1 MGTVFDEITGVI
13 DTKSNRPIWMM
24 RQAGRYLPEYRAVRA
39 KFPSFMDFCFHPD
52 AATEVTLQP
61 ITRFGFDAAIIFS
74 DILVIPQALGQEVW
88 FVKGEGPKLGSLPDI
103 ELMESRLSSGA
114 VLEHL
119 TKVYEAIA
127 LTRRELPAETDLFGF
142 AGAPWT
148 LLTYMIEQGSSNDYA
163 KALALAAAEPEL
175 FQRLL
180 AVVEQAV
187 VQHLKAQVNAGA
199 NLLQLFDSWA
209 GGIPEDHQ
217 QTGWSF
223 DPLVRIAAT
232 VSQDAPVVLFA
243 KGLAQEFASAKRD
256 ELNALSGKIA
266 VAVGQD
272 QNVLAVRNL
281 LSADLATQGNL
292 NPQLMPGPWAELKK
306 ATTELLEK
314 LAPMDRHV
322 VNLGHGITP
331 EGDAEN
337 VHRWVDFVKEYDR

>member
-1 MGTVFDEITGVI
+1 MGFPITHRSTTSTKTLFSNFVLDWHGHSFRRNNRRHRYKVKSSNLDDAPSRTLFAGVSGSQGKI
-13 DTKSNRPIWMM
+13 PKLY
-24 RQAGRYLPEYRAVRA
+24 G
-39 KFPSFMDFCFHPD
+39 FCFHPE

-88 FVKGEGPKLGSLPDI
+88 FVKGEGPKLGALPDI
-103 ELMESRLSSGA
+103 EVMESRLESGA
-114 VLEHL
+114 FLNHL

-180 AVVEQAV
+180 SVVEQAV
-187 VQHLKAQVNAGA
+187 GQHLKAQVQAGA

-209 GGIPEDHQ
+209 GGIPDTHQ
-217 QTGWSF
+217 QTSWSF
-223 DPLVRIAAT
+223 DPLVRIAST

-243 KGLAQEFASAKRD
+243 KGLAQR
-256 ELNALSGKIA
+256 IC
-266 VAVGQD
+266 VGQ
-272 QNVLAVRNL
+272 
-281 LSADLATQGNL
+281 TG
-292 NPQLMPGPWAELKK
+292 
-306 ATTELLEK
+306 
-314 LAPMDRHV
+314 
-322 VNLGHGITP
+322 
-331 EGDAEN
+331 
-337 VHRWVDFVKEYDR
+337 